1 MQSLAII
8 ATSIAAAILYGI
20 AHDQITV
27 RICVEYFTI
36 GHPRLIQSESPTI
49 LGLFWGIVAT
59 WWVGLALG
67 IELAIAARIGKRP
80 KLRLPDI
87 LHLIKCLM
95 TAMFAFAILAGL
107 IGFTTATTGV
117 FFLVEPFAS
126 RVPEER
132 HTAFLTVG
140 WAHSASYL
148 SGFIGGIILWI
159 KTWRK
164 RGILAEADH
173 SAISPTLKLKKS

>member
-20 AHDQITV
+20 VHDQITA

-67 IELAIAARIGKRP
+67 IGLAISARIGGRP
-80 KLRLPDI
+80 KLRLTDI
-87 LHLIKCLM
+87 LHPIQCLM
-95 TAMFAFAILAGL
+95 LAMFALAILAGL
-107 IGFTTATTGV
+107 IGFITATSGV
-117 FFLVEPFAS
+117 FFLVEPFSS
-126 RVPEER
+126 RVPEDR

-164 RGILAEADH
+164 RGVLTQADH
-173 SAISPTLKLKKS
+173 STISPT